1 MKVLLVTPAF
11 TQPGGVSDFN
21 RLLLKYSK
29 SNITTFILSTAGK
42 EKGRL
47 IRLYYGFGDVIRY
60 IKALL
65 IGKYDIVHLNPS
77 LGKNAIKRDSFLT
90 FIAKVMGKRVYIH
103 WHGWN
108 PSNEFLLHGRNRLFL
123 KRTLFLADHIKLLS
137 PKFKNVLL
145 NCGYNKTTSI
155 GNTFIDDDFYYQ
167 HGKRRKHKDSI
178 NILFLSTVSRNK
190 GIYSA
195 LDLYKTLI
203 VNYPQVTL
211 SIAGIGPEI
220 EGVKNIVESIGNK
233 KVKFLGYVLGTDK
246 ESAFNNADIFLL
258 PSYYEGMPIVVL
270 EAMAFGLPVV
280 CSAVG
285 ALPDFFIDQ
294 KMGFLIQNQNMESY
308 YSALELLVVDSSL
321 RSEIGMFNRAYV
333 KDHFL
338 ASKTVSQIDQD
349 YLSMLNY

>member
-47 IRLYYGFGDVIRY
+47 IRLFYGFGDVIRY
-60 IKALL
+60 IKALV
-65 IGKYDIVHLNPS
+65 IGKYYIVHLNPS
-77 LGKNAIKRDSFLT
+77 LGQNAIKRDSLLT
-90 FIAKVMGKRVYIH
+90 LIAKVMGRRVYIH

-108 PSNEFLLHGRNRLFL
+108 PSNEFLLHGRNKLYL

-137 PKFKNVLL
+137 PQFKNVLL
-145 NCGYNKTTSI
+145 NCGYNKTISI
-155 GNTFIDDDFYYQ
+155 GNTFIDDDFYTQ
-167 HGKRRKHKDSI
+167 HGKTKKHKDSL

-190 GIYSA
+190 GIYTA
-195 LDLYKTLI
+195 LDLYKMLI
-203 VNYPQVTL
+203 VNYPQITL

-233 KVKFLGYVLGTDK
+233 KVKILGYVQGTAK

-258 PSYYEGMPIVVL
+258 PSFYEGMPIVVL

-285 ALPDFFIDQ
+285 AIPDFFRDR
-294 KMGFLIQNQNMESY
+294 KMGFLIRGQNLESY
-308 YSALELLVVDSSL
+308 YNALELLLADDSL
-321 RSEIGMFNRAYV
+321 RSNIGKFNRAYV

-338 ASKTVSQIDQD
+338 ASKTVSQIDRD
-349 YLSMLNY
+349 YRSLLK